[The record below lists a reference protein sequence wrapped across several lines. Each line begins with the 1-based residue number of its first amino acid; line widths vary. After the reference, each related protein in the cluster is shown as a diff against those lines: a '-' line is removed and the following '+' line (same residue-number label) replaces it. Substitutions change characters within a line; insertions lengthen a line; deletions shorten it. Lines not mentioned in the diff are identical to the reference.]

1 MRLALVCFV
10 SSLAACLSGCTADFS
25 QFEPGVIEGDADTG
39 AQIDDSATADSS
51 VDMDTGTEM
60 DSSVV
65 DTGTAPV
72 DTGTM
77 PVDTGTMPVDTGTMP
92 VDTGT
97 LDMGADAA
105 VPCTEAESKTL
116 AGHCYFPINAMKW
129 NNASNNCKGKGAHL
143 ATITSAA
150 EQTLVESIR
159 SGKDRWIGLSRPA
172 SSPST
177 EASFVW
183 VTAEAVSYKKWAS
196 GEPNGSGECARVQA
210 AGGWA
215 DQNCNTNYD
224 AICERE

>member
-10 SSLAACLSGCTADFS
+10 SALTACLSACTADFS
-25 QFEPGVIEGDADTG
+25 QFEPGVTEGDALVDTG
-39 AQIDDSATADSS
+39 TSIDDSATADSS
-51 VDMDTGTEM
+51 VDMDTGVDM

-77 PVDTGTMPVDTGTMP
+77 PVDTGTAPVDTGT

-97 LDMGADAA
+97 PDMGTDTG
-105 VPCTEAESKTL
+105 VTCTEAESKTL

-150 EQTLVESIR
+150 EETLVESIR
-159 SGKDRWIGLSRPA
+159 AGKDRWIGLSRPPG
-172 SSPST
+172 SPST

-183 VTAEAVSYKKWAS
+183 VTAEAVSFKSWAS
-196 GEPNGSGECARVQA
+196 GEPNGSGECARILA
-210 AGGWA
+210 AGSWA
-215 DQNCNTNYD
+215 DQNCNTSYD